1 MRNLVGQ
8 RALDAILFN
17 LHMALRPPAVTR
29 GKGVRNVFMVL
40 EDYVLLS
47 ALHLGT
53 AL

>member
-8 RALDAILFN
+8 RALDEN

-29 GKGVRNVFMVL
+29 GKGVRNVFLVL